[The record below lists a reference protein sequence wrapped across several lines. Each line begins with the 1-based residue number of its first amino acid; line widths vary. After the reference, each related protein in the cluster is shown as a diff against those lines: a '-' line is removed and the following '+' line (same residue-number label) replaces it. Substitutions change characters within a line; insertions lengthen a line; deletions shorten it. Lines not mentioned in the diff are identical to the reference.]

1 MIKKSIMEEN
11 TPKCPLFQGISLNLY
26 IFHQHIKSNPMPCD
40 QKTNSS
46 KMTLYKHHCV
56 NVLFS
61 EHIFYYQVNCFT
73 HLMI

>member
-1 MIKKSIMEEN
+1 MPSNMQFFSTVINI
-11 TPKCPLFQGISLNLY
+11 LN
-26 IFHQHIKSNPMPCD
+26 QTQCD

-61 EHIFYYQVNCFT
+61 EHIFYSQVNCFT